1 MTNYYYFLIYVF
13 IVFFT
18 ITNSQSDK
26 DFFINNTK
34 LCAKND
40 LLQLK
45 SFNEQHLCQRLHHHQ
60 DHTHVKLPENPDY
73 IVPVSCCWR
82 TSANN
87 ISIIN
92 NNIINHAFA
101 RIELITCSILAIAC
115 LAKNLICLFGF
126 YRLHLHKSLFACL
139 VFINFTC
146 TRVYLPVWF
155 LSTSPAQ
162 EFICLFGFY
171 RLHLRKHSSEAR

>member
-1 MTNYYYFLIYVF
+1 MFSLYSLQSRIHNQIKISLLITQNYVLKTIYCSSKVSMSSISVNDCIIIRITCMSNYLRFLIILFQFHV
-13 IVFFT
+13 VDVPLPT
-18 ITNSQSDK
+18 TSQS
-26 DFFINNTK
+26 
-34 LCAKND
+34 
-40 LLQLK
+40 
-45 SFNEQHLCQRLHHHQ
+45 
-60 DHTHVKLPENPDY
+60 
-73 IVPVSCCWR
+73 
-82 TSANN
+82 
-87 ISIIN
+87 II

-115 LAKNLICLFGF
+115 LGKNLICLFGF

-146 TRVYLPVWF
+146 TRVYSPVWF

-171 RLHLRKHSSEAR
+171 QLHLRKHSSEAR